1 MAKQQMAIEFPN
13 AITQIANGFYNP
25 EGYKGLAAFHKYW
38 GKKPTECWE
47 FLIHELTV
55 EGDLVVDPFLGS
67 GLIAR
72 EALDLK
78 RKFIGIDINPL
89 SIELSKLLVNLP
101 SPREY
106 KNALERLRTCVKP
119 LIDESYQLENGWLA
133 THYLWQHTELTKV
146 WRCGARERGRVELEP
161 TRFDIRLFNKYE
173 GYHSRHIRSPK
184 FFTNSR
190 INVHRDLLLTDLF
203 TGRALRN
210 IDLILDFIFLQPK
223 KLHRPLFLT
232 LTAASG
238 QMTKMVFAVRRRG
251 KMAGK
256 KSDKIEVGSWVIGY
270 WRPPLH
276 FEVNVWNCFEN
287 RAKKLLKAIQK
298 IEDTRRVEISAS
310 SAEVL
315 IHGKSI
321 SLIENDSV
329 EVLRNLPNG
338 CVKLVLTD
346 PPHGDRIPYLELSE
360 MWNAILG
367 KTARFEKEI
376 VISNALERNYASV
389 EQYEMRMVEF
399 YAQATRVLVDN
410 GCLALLFNARER
422 NHWRSIK
429 YLQNQLHYIGCFPMN
444 YSAGSVVQD
453 NRRGGLKQDYVLIF
467 CKDKNKK
474 YSKKIRDKFVAMRD
488 WTSNLPKP
496 RAGVK

>member
-1 MAKQQMAIEFPN
+1 MAKQQMVIEFPN
-13 AITQIANGFYNP
+13 AEGITQTTNGFYNP

-47 FLIHELTV
+47 FLIHELTN

-101 SPREY
+101 SPYEY
-106 KNALERLRTCVKP
+106 QDVLTHLQRDVKP
-119 LIDESYQLENGWLA
+119 LIDESYQLESGKSA
-133 THYLWQHTELTKV
+133 THYLWQHTGLAKV
-146 WRCGARERGRVELEP
+146 WHRGARGRGRIELYP
-161 TRFDIRLFNKYE
+161 TNFDIQLSNTYR
-173 GYHSRHIRSPK
+173 GYNSRHIRSPK

-190 INVHRDLLLTDLF
+190 INARQDLSLNDLF

-210 IDLILDFIFLQPK
+210 IDLILDFIFQQPQ
-223 KLHRPLFLT
+223 KLHRPLLLT

-251 KMAGK
+251 KMSGK

-270 WRPPLH
+270 WRPELH

-287 RAKKLLKAIQK
+287 RAKKFLKAIQK
-298 IEDTRRVEISAS
+298 MDDTRQIEINESLTD
-310 SAEVL
+310 VL
-315 IHGKSI
+315 TNGKSI

-329 EVLRNLPNG
+329 EVLKNLPDG

-346 PPHGDRIPYLELSE
+346 PPHGDRVPYLELSE
-360 MWNAILG
+360 MWNSILG
-367 KTARFEKEI
+367 KTVSFEKEI
-376 VISNALERNYASV
+376 VISNALERKYASV
-389 EQYEMRMVEF
+389 MQYEKRMVEF
-399 YAQATRVLVDN
+399 YTQAARVLDED
-410 GCLALLFNARER
+410 GCLAVLFNAREKS
-422 NHWRSIK
+422 HWRSIES
-429 YLQNQLHYIGCFPMN
+429 LQNQLHYIGCFPMN
-444 YSAGSVVQD
+444 YSARSVVQD
-453 NRRGGLKQDYVLIF
+453 NRKGGLKQDYVLIF
-467 CKDKNKK
+467 CKNLNKK
-474 YSKKIRDKFVAMRD
+474 YRKKIRDKFAMMRD
-488 WTSNLPKP
+488 WTPNLPNP
-496 RAGVK
+496 